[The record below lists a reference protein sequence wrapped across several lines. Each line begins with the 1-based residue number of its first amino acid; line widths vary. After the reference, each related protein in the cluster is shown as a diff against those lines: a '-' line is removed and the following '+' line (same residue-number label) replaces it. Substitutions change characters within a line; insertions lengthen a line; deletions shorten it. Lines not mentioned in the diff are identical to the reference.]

1 MVHYR
6 SVLVRSERLRRI
18 IGSNRLTHRMA
29 TYLGAKYRTTKER
42 RQFHSK
48 ISRLNP
54 EEYLDVSCKP
64 NLNVILIV
72 VDSLRNSR
80 LSCQGYFR
88 KTTPFLD
95 SFQSRFTAI
104 SASSWTYPSVAS
116 IMTGLYPHNHG
127 AVLAGRIK
135 DVKQPGRL
143 LPLRGDILTLPE
155 MLFLLGYEIYFGT
168 AISLAYYPLKARVI
182 ARQYDGS
189 TRADELLNDLT
200 KWISK
205 KKKERFFAYIHLADL
220 HIPLNPPDDFRN
232 LFGNVKSLP
241 DIDTWDFAK
250 PEQQRADTAKFHEY
264 RENRELIYDNLVR
277 YVDNAIEIFY
287 RSLQDLGLA
296 GQTIFIVTADHG
308 EEFWDHAELQ
318 TANFYHQRGI
328 CGITHGQAGFR
339 ELIEVPL
346 AISGPIPDKEAT
358 GFVSSVDIVPTV
370 IDLLGISHNMSFDGQ
385 NIFNTD
391 RERPLL
397 SEASGSGYEKK
408 ALVVGRYKLIYSK
421 DDRVEWVFDLEKDPE
436 EQHPIVDKQVTSI
449 FVDKLYR
456 MLREGEKMKVRKF
469 VEKKKLVKRSDITED
484 KVEL

>member
-1 MVHYR
+1 M
-6 SVLVRSERLRRI
+6 
-18 IGSNRLTHRMA
+18 
-29 TYLGAKYRTTKER
+29 
-42 RQFHSK
+42 
-48 ISRLNP
+48 
-54 EEYLDVSCKP
+54 
-64 NLNVILIV
+64 
-72 VDSLRNSR
+72 
-80 LSCQGYFR
+80 
-88 KTTPFLD
+88 
-95 SFQSRFTAI
+95 
-104 SASSWTYPSVAS
+104 
-116 IMTGLYPHNHG
+116 
-127 AVLAGRIK
+127 
-135 DVKQPGRL
+135 
-143 LPLRGDILTLPE
+143 
-155 MLFLLGYEIYFGT
+155 
-168 AISLAYYPLKARVI
+168 
-182 ARQYDGS
+182 
-189 TRADELLNDLT
+189 
-200 KWISK
+200 
-205 KKKERFFAYIHLADL
+205 
-220 HIPLNPPDDFRN
+220 
-232 LFGNVKSLP
+232 
-241 DIDTWDFAK
+241 
-250 PEQQRADTAKFHEY
+250 
-264 RENRELIYDNLVR
+264 R

-328 CGITHGQAGFR
+328 CGVTHGQAGFR